1 MSIIA
6 AHSDV
11 DRVKTLLDE
20 YVGAVEALQAA
31 VWDMTAEQLHAK
43 PQPEK
48 WSSLEVVC
56 HIVDIDLLTADR
68 INRIII
74 SEEPLLPS
82 PAPEQLKGSPC
93 VNGRQ
98 VAEEIAFLRAI
109 RTHTA
114 RVLHSL
120 PLGGL
125 DRIGV
130 IPRPDGDRKRTIEQI
145 VRGITGHV
153 THHVRFL
160 DEKRRLLGLPDAQRS
175 GAR

>member
-6 AHSDV
+6 AKTDV
-11 DRVKTLLDE
+11 DRAKTLLDD
-20 YVGAVEALQAA
+20 YVDAVETLRTA

-56 HIVDIDLLTADR
+56 HVVDMDLLAADR
-68 INRIII
+68 VNRIII
-74 SEEPLLPS
+74 SEAPVLPS

-93 VNGRQ
+93 VSGRDL
-98 VAEEIAFLRAI
+98 VEEIAFLTAI
-109 RTHTA
+109 RSHTA
-114 RVLHSL
+114 RLVRGL
-120 PLGGL
+120 PPGGL